1 MSQQKRDAHPML
13 DQCWTRVVDDGPILI
28 QHWVNV
34 LYLLGRDVEKWA
46 TISKSPLYFYTFT
59 ILDKIKSVK
68 IYLDQKYCGIM
79 YYLLADNQ

>member
-1 MSQQKRDAHPML
+1 MGGGMSQQKRDAHTML

-46 TISKSPLYFYTFT
+46 TISNPPFTFIHLRFLT
-59 ILDKIKSVK
+59 RLN
-68 IYLDQKYCGIM
+68 L
-79 YYLLADNQ
+79 